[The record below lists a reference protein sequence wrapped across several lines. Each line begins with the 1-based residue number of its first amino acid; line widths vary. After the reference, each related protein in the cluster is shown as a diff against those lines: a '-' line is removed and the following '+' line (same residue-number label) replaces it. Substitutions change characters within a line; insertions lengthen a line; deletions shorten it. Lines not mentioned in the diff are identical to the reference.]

1 MIRVH
6 GVPISD
12 DEASEL
18 ARRLRNYRDPNGIGV
33 AERLERGLMGMA
45 IIGTSRPDAEAV
57 LAVIEART
65 PERPRDRC
73 ASSSAELR
81 SSVPCSPSSLNP
93 RFLEVGKGAAP
104 EERPLVSFLEPI

>member
-1 MIRVH
+1 LNLTDGQLSCCQTGPCMGTYVRIRCHPMIRVH

-57 LAVIEART
+57 LAVIEAWT
-65 PERPRDRC
+65 PERPR
-73 ASSSAELR
+73 ELEG
-81 SSVPCSPSSLNP
+81 SL
-93 RFLEVGKGAAP
+93 REFVGRAA
-104 EERPLVSFLEPI
+104 